1 MKKETLIRKLEKA
14 ELPEMLIA
22 GHMDRLR
29 KVLLEGSYAGS
40 FAAGKPA
47 AASPGD
53 IFNGLLDWLRAP
65 AWRMAATGGL
75 ALFIVAAVLSLSLY
89 LAAPAPSAIAADVVK
104 NDPGIRQRLNGTGE
118 IIIIR
123 VDVRDGMASVIC
135 GRCMGDFIE
144 ADVDINVKAVVSTRR
159 YEGLFMPEL
168 APNMREQAVNIALS
182 DPRVKSITDRGASVG
197 RVFPIFSSIS
207 NMDVV
212 GGSIVKVTPAASQ
225 AIVPLQLDG
234 KTWLVQVNLGENRTE
249 RVIEPQAGNTFYYEI
264 FYKPQNL

>member
-1 MKKETLIRKLEKA
+1 MKKETLIRKLEEA
-14 ELPEMLIA
+14 DLPEMLIA

-29 KVLLEGSYAGS
+29 RVMLEGSYAGS
-40 FAAGKPA
+40 IDAGRTP
-47 AASPGD
+47 AASPLD
-53 IFNGLLDWLRAP
+53 IFNGLMDWLRAP
-65 AWRMAATGGL
+65 AWRMAAASGL

-144 ADVDINVKAVVSTRR
+144 ADVDMNVRAVVSTRR

-182 DPRVKSITDRGASVG
+182 DPRVKGIIDKGAIVG

-212 GGSIVKVTPAASQ
+212 GGSIVKITPAASQ
-225 AIVPLQLDG
+225 AIVPLQLEG
-234 KTWLVQVNLGENRTE
+234 KTWMVQVNLEQNRTE

-264 FYKPQNL
+264 FYQPQNL